1 MTAARTPESDWTDRE
16 HIINA
21 LTEQV
26 LSAIY
31 PVIWQLFDDLLR
43 PEHEDDEDEDDE
55 DENDD
60 TEAIA

>member
-1 MTAARTPESDWTDRE
+1 MTDVRTPESDWIDRE
-16 HIINA
+16 RIINA

-43 PEHEDDEDEDDE
+43 PEDEDDE